1 MKSVQSIS
9 APPHKFPALDGRS
22 AILLWAL
29 SGNMAVR
36 NSEEENAKFEGNWF

>member
-9 APPHKFPALDGRS
+9 SPPHKFPALDGRS

-29 SGNMAVR
+29 SGNIAVQ
-36 NSEEENAKFEGNWF
+36 NCEENAKFEGN